1 MEKSPAPGHSKELVS
16 RERIQSVFATLP
28 PLGSPE
34 FIEHVK
40 TARSEGLPP
49 EVLARA
55 YRQLPAGCE
64 ASKVTL
70 KRLLN
75 VNANGQSEYLRPL
88 ISRARRLAD
97 RRNPEDYKDYLQ
109 DTLTRILQLLPTD
122 RGKYAE
128 QSWHGFCIARAKDA
142 WRERNGRRGE
152 RKTLEDEL
160 DENSVDE
167 GGDLPGFSN
176 KAVNRVFVPPDQ
188 VERIESVRKRVLS
201 EIRDSFIRD
210 LAEAAWSADER
221 PKQSGDSNSSLMA
234 RFPGKSR
241 DQIGRALRYADAQ
254 LAAALL
260 NEPHFQLEEIWQ
272 LKLEALVEKA
282 APPLRRDSGRK
293 K

>member
-1 MEKSPAPGHSKELVS
+1 MEKSPAPGHSNELVS
-16 RERIQSVFATLP
+16 REQIQSAFATLP

-34 FIEHVK
+34 FIERVK
-40 TARSEGLPP
+40 TAQSEELPP

-64 ASKVTL
+64 ASQITL

-75 VNANGQSEYLRPL
+75 VSTNGQSEYLRPL
-88 ISRARRLAD
+88 ISRARRLAG

-109 DTLTRILQLLPTD
+109 DTLTRILRLLPTD

-128 QSWHGFCIARAKDA
+128 QSWHAFCIARAKDA

-152 RKTLEDEL
+152 RKSLENEL
-160 DENSVDE
+160 DENSVGE
-167 GGDLPGFSN
+167 NGKFPGFSN
-176 KAVNRVFVPPDQ
+176 RADKRGFVPPDQ

-201 EIRDSFIRD
+201 GIRDSFIREV
-210 LAEAAWSADER
+210 AEAAWSADKR
-221 PKQSGDSNSSLMA
+221 PKQSGDSNSSLKA
-234 RFPGKSR
+234 RFPKKSR

-272 LKLEALVEKA
+272 LKLEAIVEKA